1 MLHGNFEDVAELE
14 AAKLQLRRREESLA
28 AAQRPISSWRRQR
41 DMNLRLLGQFGA
53 VLVAL
58 GILAAMYFF

>member
-14 AAKLQLRRREESLA
+14 VAKLQLRRREESQA
-28 AAQRPISSWRRQR
+28 ASQRQR
-41 DMNLRLLGQFGA
+41 QREMNLRLLGQFGA

-58 GILAAMYFF
+58 AILVAMSFL

>member
-28 AAQRPISSWRRQR
+28 AAQRQRQR

-53 VLVAL
+53 VLVGL
-58 GILAAMYFF
+58 GILAAMYFL

>member
-1 MLHGNFEDVAELE
+1 VLHCNFEDAAELE

-28 AAQRPISSWRRQR
+28 AAQRQRQR

-53 VLVAL
+53 VLVGL
-58 GILAAMYFF
+58 SILAAMYFL

>member
-1 MLHGNFEDVAELE
+1 MLHGNFEEVAELE

-28 AAQRPISSWRRQR
+28 AAQRQCQR

-58 GILAAMYFF
+58 SILAAMYFL